1 MNTRNSEIPA
11 QPWAMSVEEAARM
24 IGVGRTSIY
33 AAIASGALKA
43 RKFGSRT
50 LILAEDAKSFLSA
63 LSEVSAA

>member
-1 MNTRNSEIPA
+1 
-11 QPWAMSVEEAARM
+11 MSVEEAARM